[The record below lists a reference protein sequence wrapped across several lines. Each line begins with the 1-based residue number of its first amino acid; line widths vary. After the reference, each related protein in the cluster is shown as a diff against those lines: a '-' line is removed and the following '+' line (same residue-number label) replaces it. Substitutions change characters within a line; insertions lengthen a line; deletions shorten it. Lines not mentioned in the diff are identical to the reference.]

1 MERYPGVR
9 LSHLRKIGWSVWN
22 PLGLDLPERQAWR
35 HVNIAEYDNH
45 LLHVAC
51 MLAKGGSQSDAVAYL
66 EEAAREYPCLT
77 LSSEERHQAAIGT
90 AQAVEEYVRQ
100 GNGFERK

>member
-1 MERYPGVR
+1 MQRYPGIR
-9 LSHLRKIGWSVWN
+9 LSRLREIGWSMWN
-22 PLGLDLPERQAWR
+22 PLNLDLPDQQAWR

-51 MLAKGGSQSDAVAYL
+51 LLSKGGTQRDAVAYL
-66 EEAAREYPCLT
+66 EDAAVAYPCPS

-90 AQAVEEYVRQ
+90 AQAVEAYLRET
-100 GNGFERK
+100 GKTGD